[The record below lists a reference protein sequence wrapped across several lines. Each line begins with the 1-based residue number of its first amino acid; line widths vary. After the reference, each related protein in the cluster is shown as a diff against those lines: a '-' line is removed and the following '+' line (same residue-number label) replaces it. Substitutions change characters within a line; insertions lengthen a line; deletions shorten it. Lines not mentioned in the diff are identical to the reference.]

1 MKPVKEKSGI
11 KESTQ
16 KKEVGAAALKCIFLL
31 KKLRNYYQREYQ
43 LLINFKNPFRA
54 SGDI

>member
-31 KKLRNYYQREYQ
+31 KKLRNDYQREYQ